1 MYCTWKLP
9 RCLGH
14 LVCDSAEEVKCF
26 VISQEE
32 YTHTTSES
40 RGGLSISPRV
50 LMNSSLGLGSKS
62 KAAPHLTFSQVT
74 QSPLSP
80 SSPSEVLSETEP
92 GLPDCDRPPRP
103 QHTGTVRRGDPL
115 AAVLELPGQTGSQVA
130 CMTFKAQLSTVS
142 CGEALQGPLREPT
155 ATLLLI
161 QILCSPHS
169 QAVDSHPRV
178 CLLLCRNHTSRW
190 NWLLNPKVLVLPLL
204 LVGRE
209 RRPFS
214 RDLQSTECLEPGL
227 LTQP

>member
-1 MYCTWKLP
+1 MPPLRSPPGDPCSGRQGIFRMPPSSSFCAT
-9 RCLGH
+9 
-14 LVCDSAEEVKCF
+14 SAEGTFWRRSLIPSLETYFPC
-26 VISQEE
+26 SPGGEE
-32 YTHTTSES
+32 
-40 RGGLSISPRV
+40 G
-50 LMNSSLGLGSKS
+50 
-62 KAAPHLTFSQVT
+62 F
-74 QSPLSP
+74 SP
-80 SSPSEVLSETEP
+80 SLPSEVLSETEP

-155 ATLLLI
+155 ATLLLV

-178 CLLLCRNHTSRW
+178 CLLLCRNHTSRR

-204 LVGRE
+204 LVGSE